1 MENLEQLLARHPF
14 FEGITPEQIAFIAG
28 CGKNAQ
34 FKAGAMLFREG
45 APANDL
51 FVVREGIVAVEISS
65 PKLGPVAIHT
75 VHAGDVLGWS
85 WLIPPY
91 VWHFDGRAVDAVRV
105 TVLDGKCLRGK
116 LEADP
121 ALGFALMRRF
131 SGILEAR
138 LQSTRLQLIEALE
151 ASAEK
156 DAR

>member
-14 FEGITPEQIAFIAG
+14 FEGISEEQVAFIAG
-28 CGKNAQ
+28 CGRNAQ
-34 FKAGAMLFREG
+34 YKPGAMLFREG
-45 APANDL
+45 TPANEL
-51 FVVREGIVAVEISS
+51 YVVREGVVRVEIAS

-75 VHAGDVLGWS
+75 VHAGDVVGWS

-91 VWHFDGRAVDAVRV
+91 FWHFDGRAVDSVRV

-116 LEADP
+116 LENDT

-151 ASAEK
+151 AAAEK